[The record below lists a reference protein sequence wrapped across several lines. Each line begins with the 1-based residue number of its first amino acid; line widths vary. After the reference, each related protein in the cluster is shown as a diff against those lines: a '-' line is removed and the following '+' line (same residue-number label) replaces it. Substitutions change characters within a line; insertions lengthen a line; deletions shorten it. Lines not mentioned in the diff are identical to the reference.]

1 MPFYVELQSKHNAL
15 TSPSF
20 FPPSESSVE
29 TEALGLKIFSSKAMR
44 ELKSQKMKDFFLSDL
59 PSKILGW

>member
-1 MPFYVELQSKHNAL
+1 MWNYNQNIMHSHLLP
-15 TSPSF
+15 F

-59 PSKILGW
+59 PSKILG